1 MGRKLT
7 EVIAGLPK
15 ARRESIERRAMRI
28 SSEMIEASL
37 QELRKAADMTQAQVA
52 ETMGLAQNAISQLES
67 RGDLRLSSIR
77 NYVEAIGGKLRVL
90 VELPGG
96 RRFVV
101 STRPSAAAARTTRT
115 SPRAP
120 APARKRAARGGPS

>member
-15 ARRESIERRAMRI
+15 ARREAVERRAAQI

-37 QELRKAADMTQAQVA
+37 RELRQAAEKTQAQVA
-52 ETMGLAQNAISQLES
+52 ETMGLAQNAISQLEN
-67 RGDLRLSSIR
+67 RGDLRLSSIGR
-77 NYVEAIGGKLRVL
+77 YVEAIGGKLKVI

-96 RRFVV
+96 KHFVV
-101 STRPSAAAARTTRT
+101 TTRPATADEKERLG
-115 SPRAP
+115 SPRLT

>member
-1 MGRKLT
+1 MGRKLA

-15 ARRESIERRAMRI
+15 ARREAVERRAARI
-28 SSEMIEASL
+28 SVEMIEASL
-37 QELRKAADMTQAQVA
+37 QELRQAAEKTQAQVA

-67 RGDLRLSSIR
+67 RGDPRLSSIGR
-77 NYVEAIGGKLRVL
+77 YVEAIGGKLKII

-101 STRPSAAAARTTRT
+101 TTRPPTAAATERLDT
-115 SPRAP
+115 PRLTP
-120 APARKRAARGGPS
+120 PARRRAARGGPS